1 MNLINPEEI
10 ISVIQ
15 TQGYLVMFLLMVLEG
30 PTITYIAAFA
40 ASMGLFNVYLV
51 FLLAI
56 LGNSIPDA
64 IFFFIGK
71 KSRVQRIEKYLNYF
85 GFTKNKIESLEENLK
100 KHTRKSIILTKLIP
114 GFAIPG
120 ILLAGF
126 MKVPFK
132 KFFSTSLP
140 FDIVAAILFTL
151 AGFYSG
157 IGIGTLLKYL
167 ELEKYILWALILAG
181 IISYI
186 IFKWIYSQ
194 FEKNKKLKFD

>member
-1 MNLINPEEI
+1 
-10 ISVIQ
+10 
-15 TQGYLVMFLLMVLEG
+15 
-30 PTITYIAAFA
+30 
-40 ASMGLFNVYLV
+40 
-51 FLLAI
+51 
-56 LGNSIPDA
+56 
-64 IFFFIGK
+64 
-71 KSRVQRIEKYLNYF
+71 
-85 GFTKNKIESLEENLK
+85 
-100 KHTRKSIILTKLIP
+100 
-114 GFAIPG
+114 
-120 ILLAGF
+120 